1 MRAHESRR
9 RQPKTG
15 QKYEPGFTA
24 IGRDMTA
31 TMPVPAL
38 DWPSDLFADVPAIA
52 DDSDCIV
59 ILYRHPARGIA
70 QAGVAT

>member
-9 RQPKTG
+9 RQPKIG
-15 QKYEPGFTA
+15 QDYEPGFAA
-24 IGRDMTA
+24 IGCDMTA

-59 ILYRHPARGIA
+59 ILYRHLASGNTQAR
-70 QAGVAT
+70 VTT

>member
-15 QKYEPGFTA
+15 QDYEPGFAA
-24 IGRDMTA
+24 IGRDMAA

-38 DWPSDLFADVPAIA
+38 DWPSDLFADVPAVA

-59 ILYRHPARGIA
+59 ILYRHPIRGTA
-70 QAGVAT
+70 LAGITT